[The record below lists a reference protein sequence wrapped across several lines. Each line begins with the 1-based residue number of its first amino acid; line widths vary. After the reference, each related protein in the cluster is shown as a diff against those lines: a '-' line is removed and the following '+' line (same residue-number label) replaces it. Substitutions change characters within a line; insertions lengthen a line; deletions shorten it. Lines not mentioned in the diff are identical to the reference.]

1 MICLLWDEA
10 SFWGFFRFKLAVD
23 AGMREAGCVG
33 RECVDTDKVIV
44 HREPFRLVFRAQ
56 PDDVLGCNEQAAH
69 AFGSLH
75 IEKERHVRFTAY
87 HVFSF
92 FKHRRSIGLSLAHLQ
107 QWHLPAS
114 ERQRQRKFPEK
125 TCWGEKRCFTKEGSK
140 TCFRQH

>member
-75 IEKERHVRFTAY
+75 IEKERHIRLTAY

-92 FKHRRSIGLSLAHLQ
+92 FKHRRSIGLSLANLLQ

-114 ERQRQRKFPEK
+114 ERQGKRKFPEK
-125 TCWGEKRCFTKEGSK
+125 TVGDEKCCFTKEGGL
-140 TCFRQH
+140 CF